1 MIVRGNLARADAAS
15 TARANTSFT
24 RTQFALIFWDILFAP
39 VDGVF
44 ETPFQTAPL
53 DLATDAFSI
62 GASRGQVTSH
72 SAGRTNPRRD
82 GRLIG
87 GRSAVRRPAINERLA
102 AIAAGEGPA
111 LLKETDD
118 RERPLETFAVG
129 IRWDRYTQEDLLEIV
144 EVRRRRLHSLLLFLP
159 TLKKSLP
166 SSRTVHWPASACCD
180 LDCLCG
186 RVRPPNWRYPGSLVR
201 TFPNFILPPLLPL
214 AKPVLTRPS
223 FASDSLWN
231 PETSRALFSEIKG
244 PGDQLSETQKVWIDV
259 LLAAGVGVEVVKV
272 VETKER
278 RDETPDAEDEDEED
292 AVDDGEDVKDEEGGG
307 PKKKKKKNTTQTTKK
322 RKRAAKTTPAR
333 GNSVVKEGSA
343 APPRRAARPAKK
355 KQKIDPAVVESREG
369 GPVQEMVL
377 DDSD

>member
-24 RTQFALIFWDILFAP
+24 RSQFALIFWDILFAP

-82 GRLIG
+82 GRLIS

-144 EVRRRRLHSLLLFLP
+144 EVRRRRCTRFFCFCRQPLNSLYRRLEQ
-159 TLKKSLP
+159 
-166 SSRTVHWPASACCD
+166 C
-180 LDCLCG
+180 
-186 RVRPPNWRYPGSLVR
+186 
-201 TFPNFILPPLLPL
+201 I
-214 AKPVLTRPS
+214 
-223 FASDSLWN
+223 
-231 PETSRALFSEIKG
+231 G
-244 PGDQLSETQKVWIDV
+244 PQA
-259 LLAAGVGVEVVKV
+259 LAAILTVFVE
-272 VETKER
+272 EYGHRTGGI
-278 RDETPDAEDEDEED
+278 PD
-292 AVDDGEDVKDEEGGG
+292 
-307 PKKKKKKNTTQTTKK
+307 
-322 RKRAAKTTPAR
+322 
-333 GNSVVKEGSA
+333 
-343 APPRRAARPAKK
+343 
-355 KQKIDPAVVESREG
+355 
-369 GPVQEMVL
+369 L
-377 DDSD
+377 W